1 MTERESAFVEYLESL
16 VTQGNRQAL
25 AELRR
30 GLSGDPSQQL
40 RVYRYVGRFLIERE
54 TGWNEQRFLLIASLF
69 ALYHQG
75 AETVSRSPQLGF
87 GSSFRQLHEATERR
101 PSVELRFLSLIACHP
116 DSLPDHLR
124 HAITL
129 MRSVGTAVD
138 FAQLLS
144 DLSYWNHPDQWVQR
158 RWARQFFRSEES
170 ANPEPQVT
178 SQLDQIPVESE
189 Q

>member
-1 MTERESAFVEYLESL
+1 MTDRESAFVKYLGSL
-16 VTQGNRQAL
+16 VRQGNRKAL

-30 GLSGDPSQQL
+30 GLSGEPGRLL
-40 RVYRYVGRFLIERE
+40 RVYRYVGRFLAEGE
-54 TGWNEQRFLLIASLF
+54 TGWNEQRFLLVATLF

-75 AETVSRSPQLGF
+75 SEAVSDPAQLGF
-87 GSSFRQLHEATERR
+87 GISFRHLYEATERR
-101 PSVELRFLSLIACHP
+101 PSVERRFLSLIACHP

-129 MRSVGTAVD
+129 MRSEAVAVC

-144 DLSYWNHPDQWVQR
+144 DLSYWNHQDQWVQR
-158 RWARQFFRSEES
+158 RWARQFFHSEDLAS
-170 ANPEPQVT
+170 P
-178 SQLDQIPVESE
+178 DQKVISLPDEIPVESE